1 MWFLLVSLH
10 GYQPRSCV
18 LLNELCSQVG
28 SQGFSWRGNP
38 LQISCPSPEFRG
50 SLSLSLFKNGG
61 FSMVFYGFRGIP
73 HSKASLSPGFRDL
86 PWRSLRASLAGFPG
100 AGTCCW
106 KSTADTAPTMR
117 WSPRRPRLGE
127 WRWGWHETIGWMET
141 VWTCFFKQQKWWF
154 I

>member
-1 MWFLLVSLH
+1 MDTSPALV
-10 GYQPRSCV
+10 
-18 LLNELCSQVG
+18 
-28 SQGFSWRGNP
+28 FSWMNFVAKSVHRVFHDAEIRSKFLVLHQNSGA
-38 LQISCPSPEFRG
+38 
-50 SLSLSLFKNGG
+50 LSLSLFKNGG